1 MSFKPTELLLQ
12 TVATALDNLRAN
24 KLRSFLTMF
33 GILWG
38 IVSIVVLS
46 AMGEGFRRGNDRVL
60 LEFGK
65 NMAIVWGAR
74 TSMQAGGE
82 RAGRVINI
90 TIDDVRAI
98 ASQSRMVRA
107 LSPEIQRGGVQVKS
121 RYNAASVTIHGIEP
135 PYQEIRTIELQ
146 YGRLLNWED
155 EQQAR
160 HVAIVGWEMAKQ
172 LFGERFPIGETV
184 TLNGITYTI
193 VGRIRRK
200 DQDSSYSGPDNN
212 KLFVPFAVM
221 ARELPRTDAPPNV
234 ISNLIVAPHDWVV
247 DAMPAL
253 LAHRIGRV
261 EDIDWPIEQEIRGIL
276 ARRKGFDPDDVEAVS
291 IWNTAMQSLFF
302 ARVVYYMKE
311 FFTLVGLVTLALG
324 GIGVM
329 NIMLIAVKDRT
340 REIGVRKAL
349 GATTREIQRQ
359 FFFEGFFLTIGA
371 GLVGMAVGVGL
382 CTAVNVLAPLPIRFA
397 GMIITWQ
404 TVLLSLGTL
413 VLIGV
418 VTSTFPAR
426 RAAELPPTE
435 ALRYEM

>member
-1 MSFKPTELLLQ
+1 MSFKPAELLLQ
-12 TVATALDNLRAN
+12 TVATSVENLRAN

-38 IVSIVVLS
+38 IVSIIVLS

-74 TSMQAGGE
+74 TSLQVGGE
-82 RAGRVINI
+82 RAGRVIRL
-90 TIDDVRAI
+90 TVDDGKAI
-98 ASQSRMVRA
+98 SEQSRMVRL
-107 LSPEIQRGGVQVKS
+107 LSPEIQRSGVQVKS
-121 RYNAASVTIHGIEP
+121 RYNAASVTVHGVEP
-135 PYQEIRTIELQ
+135 PYQEMRTIELQ

-160 HVAIVGWEMAKQ
+160 HVALIGWEMAKQ
-172 LFGERFPIGETV
+172 LFGERFPVGEV
-184 TLNGITYTI
+184 ITLNGVSYTI
-193 VGRIRRK
+193 VGRLRRK

-212 KLFVPFAVM
+212 KIFMPFSVM
-221 ARELPRTDAPPNV
+221 RRELPRTDAPPDTL
-234 ISNLIVAPHDWVV
+234 SNLIVAPHSWVT
-247 DAMPAL
+247 DQMPEQ
-253 LAHRIGRV
+253 LAHRTGRV
-261 EDIDWPIEQEIRGIL
+261 EDIDWPIEQEVRGIL

-291 IWNTAMQSLFF
+291 IWNTGMQSLFF
-302 ARVVYYMKE
+302 DRIVYYMKE
-311 FFTLVGLVTLALG
+311 FFTLVGLVTLGLG

-371 GLVGMAVGVGL
+371 GLVGMAVGFAL
-382 CTAVNVLAPLPIRFA
+382 CTAVNVLAPLPMRFA
-397 GMIITWQ
+397 GMVITWD
-404 TVLLSLGTL
+404 TVLLSMGTL
-413 VLIGV
+413 IVIGV
-418 VTSTFPAR
+418 ATSTLPAR